1 MGDEKLTTII
11 KQNLHKKI
19 KKTLQFFSRIAPLLQ
34 IPIKVIKLIFIL
46 LAFAIGTSTAYAD
59 VYKCVVNGKTVYS
72 DSRCAYKPDT
82 IKIDPNQNVV
92 QGERSSVN
100 NGAQPNA
107 TARSNDPKCAELSD
121 RLSHART
128 IGDLDKYSKEYEFRC
143 VAAKSNNPKCAE
155 LLDQLSYVRSQGDL
169 NRISQA
175 YELQCMSPGDREV
188 SAQKRNNQEMQRK
201 LNDIQRTQQEI
212 QLRQRGIGY

>member
-1 MGDEKLTTII
+1 M
-11 KQNLHKKI
+11 
-19 KKTLQFFSRIAPLLQ
+19 
-34 IPIKVIKLIFIL
+34 IFIL

-82 IKIDPNQNVV
+82 IKISPNQNVV
-92 QGERSSVN
+92 QGERSSIA
-100 NGAQPNA
+100 NGSQANP
-107 TARSNDPKCAELSD
+107 TARSDPKCAELSD

-128 IGDLDKYSKEYEFRC
+128 IGDLDKHSKEYEFRC
-143 VAAKSNNPKCAE
+143 VAVRSNDPKCAE
-155 LLDQLSYVRSQGDL
+155 LLDQLSHVRSRGDL